1 MIITARRNP
10 AMSRRDFH
18 HHLRHVHWPLIQS
31 LPRVEQALGGY
42 VQNHALGPDSP
53 VEAEPAIPVATD
65 RDSVIELFFDNEA
78 ALGHLAA
85 IPEYL
90 AQVRPDEAYFND
102 LPHNMMVQTAPEIV
116 FTAARTGRCKR
127 FDFLAR
133 AAGVDAQDFVER
145 IRACGRDLAL
155 DPLYTG
161 QIDRLVHNIVG
172 AKGGAG
178 FGAGSFDCVVE
189 SWASTFTSLSGVAAR
204 HYAIEGVD
212 KLQSFTVYATEFV
225 MIEPASPQA
234 KRSVEHPTS
243 IDAL

>member
-1 MIITARRNP
+1 MKMIITARRNP
-10 AMSRRDFH
+10 AMTRRDFN

-53 VEAEPAIPVATD
+53 VEAEPAISVATD
-65 RDSVIELFFDNEA
+65 RDSVIELFFDDEA
-78 ALGHLAA
+78 ALGRLAA

-90 AQVRPDEAYFND
+90 AQVRPDEAHFND
-102 LPHNMMVQTAPEIV
+102 LSHNVMVKTAPETV
-116 FTAARTGRCKR
+116 FAADQKGRCKR

-133 AAGVDAQDFVER
+133 AAGVDAKDFIQR
-145 IRACGRDLAL
+145 IRACGGALAL

-161 QIDRLVHNIVG
+161 EIDRLVHNIVG
-172 AKGGAG
+172 AQGDGAG
-178 FGAGSFDCVVE
+178 FGTGSFDCVAE

-204 HYAIEGVD
+204 HCAIEGVD

-225 MIEPASPQA
+225 MIEPASS
-234 KRSVEHPTS
+234 KRKDRLS
-243 IDAL
+243 LQCQ